1 MVYLRIENLT
11 INNLSNQDKYFSKI
25 LKAKEVSIRM
35 WSFLYIYNART
46 LYIILYTNNA
56 TCMFVV
62 DIFCAIQIMHMCS
75 FMNTRYSFWPKVKTM
90 IHLQRNI
97 HIGHSFN
104 LCANFACEKLAL
116 KADIFLL
123 RNLESS
129 ILVSR
134 EH

>member
-1 MVYLRIENLT
+1 MSIYIT
-11 INNLSNQDKYFSKI
+11 IHVFC
-25 LKAKEVSIRM
+25 
-35 WSFLYIYNART
+35 T
-46 LYIILYTNNA
+46 LYKNNA
-56 TCMFVV
+56 TDTFV
-62 DIFCAIQIMHMCS
+62 IFCAFQIMHTCS
-75 FMNTRYSFWPKVKTM
+75 FMNTHYSFWPKVKTM

-116 KADIFLL
+116 KANIFLL